1 MNWTLLAVQL
11 LNGLQLGILLF
22 LLASGLTLIFGIM
35 DVVNLAHGSL
45 YMAGAFLCATFTQWF
60 DSFLLGLLAAL
71 PAVAIIGLL
80 VELIVIRRLYQ
91 RDHLDHVLATFGLIL
106 AFDALTQMIWGPDGQ
121 VIPLPAWLDGQ
132 VMLTADIVLPTYRLA
147 IITTGLLAG
156 IGLFVLVTR
165 TRLGMRIRAGATNRT
180 MISALGINIGML
192 FSIVF
197 GIGAVLAGLA
207 GMMIAPITEASIG
220 MGNQIIIVAF
230 VVIVI
235 GGIGSIKGAFI
246 AAILVGLIDT
256 MGRSYL
262 DVLFKLFMSAQNAE
276 TSAPAISA
284 MLIYILM
291 AVILAVRPTGLFGPR
306 GH

>member
-1 MNWTLLAVQL
+1 MDWTLLAVQL
-11 LNGLQLGILLF
+11 LNGLQFGILLF

-147 IITTGLLAG
+147 IITTGLLVG